1 MEASRVIPRT
11 DPSMPMPLDE
21 NTTEE
26 SSEVLGPSGSVRL
39 PTARDNGLTPT
50 HSAAARAGG
59 LHLGGVLGSGGLSTR
74 RMASIRPGSAPAD
87 IALVCEASNLQRV
100 EHRMSMRRLMSR
112 AARPGEDPGVSPL
125 GTARAQASRNT
136 SLSGMG
142 GAAGDS
148 GQPAAGSW
156 LSQQRSRLQPPGT
169 ARSNRLLQTASRGS
183 EAAPDDGDQDAAG
196 GTAVLRRGVS
206 VVVRPDGIHE
216 EYDSEEDG
224 VASAS
229 TESTSDDH
237 ASDTEVPAALW
248 LAEFDAA
255 RNNKLMP
262 DREDAGS
269 RPGLGTGP
277 RGCGAGGR
285 MGVAHL
291 LKVRPYGS
299 MHKAERLLVE
309 CLDRPKRMGA
319 VEFLMCTEAC
329 TATPH
334 ALHGPAAYIG

>member
-21 NTTEE
+21 NTPED
-26 SSEVLGPSGSVRL
+26 SSEVLEPSNSVRL
-39 PTARDNGLTPT
+39 PTARDSGLTPT

-74 RMASIRPGSAPAD
+74 RTASVRPGSAPAD

-112 AARPGEDPGVSPL
+112 AARAGEDSGGSPL
-125 GTARAQASRNT
+125 GTARAQASRNA
-136 SLSGMG
+136 SLSGVG

-148 GQPAAGSW
+148 RQPAVGSL
-156 LSQQRSRLQPPGT
+156 LSQQPSRLQPPGT

-183 EAAPDDGDQDAAG
+183 EAAPAETGDQDTAG
-196 GTAVLRRGVS
+196 GAAVLRRGVS

-255 RNNKLMP
+255 RNSKLMP

-269 RPGLGTGP
+269 RAGPGTGP
-277 RGCGAGGR
+277 RGFGAGGR

-291 LKVRPYGS
+291 LKVRPS
-299 MHKAERLLVE
+299 TRQTVSS
-309 CLDRPKRMGA
+309 
-319 VEFLMCTEAC
+319 
-329 TATPH
+329 
-334 ALHGPAAYIG
+334 